1 MQPLVINS
9 LGLCDSQMFKQML
22 AEKQLKW
29 ESYKNEGSER
39 MMELAE
45 VFSGVKPLTR
55 VEKNGKMRLR
65 SHNMLE
71 ANGRHHCQRV
81 DTFICLIR
89 ESSSLVQRDLQT
101 DWVPEL
107 RGLDRSRQEDC
118 AAHSGSRGG
127 TDTSERVLWRDAP
140 QWFHMTLF
148 LRQGPRVSPA
158 GVQPAGVSVPGG
170 HTQVPPS
177 DDPHHQY
184 QRGSAHHDADSGRS
198 VLRLADHWQVMALH
212 WPLLDFSSILG
223 WSS

>member
-65 SHNMLE
+65 SHNMLK

-101 DWVPEL
+101 D
-107 RGLDRSRQEDC
+107 
-118 AAHSGSRGG
+118 
-127 TDTSERVLWRDAP
+127 
-140 QWFHMTLF
+140 
-148 LRQGPRVSPA
+148 
-158 GVQPAGVSVPGG
+158 
-170 HTQVPPS
+170 
-177 DDPHHQY
+177 
-184 QRGSAHHDADSGRS
+184 
-198 VLRLADHWQVMALH
+198 
-212 WPLLDFSSILG
+212 
-223 WSS
+223 